1 MSISVNT
8 PRNTSGKL
16 KTGKNS
22 VTFSYRGSVDKTSEN
37 DLEVTVTIPNNARL
51 VFDDNKKKVI
61 SYDHKFPSPKSGILQ
76 KTLAINCEKAT
87 TTGTPSILTFIFK
100 TKSGEEA
107 PRDVSIIY

>member
-8 PRNTSGKL
+8 PKTSEKL

-22 VTFSYRGSVDKTSEN
+22 VKFTYRGSVDKTSEN
-37 DLEVTVTIPNNARL
+37 DVEVTVTIPDDDPL

-61 SYDHKFPSPKSGILQ
+61 SYNHKFPSPKNGDLQ
-76 KTLAINCEKAT
+76 KTLAIKLEKGT
-87 TTGTPSILTFIFK
+87 TDGTPSILTFIFK
-100 TKSGEEA
+100 AKSGEEA